1 MTEIWTNDLFKV
13 AYLLSKGQRLH
24 SVGFDNGKAQ
34 FIIKGEY
41 IEMHDLRYKTG
52 RALINPLI
60 LKESIRFL
68 EQITKKDIP
77 TLYRASKLLEEEEE
91 GYFSTKVEQVVV

>member
-1 MTEIWTNDLFKV
+1 MIEIKTNDLFKV

-24 SVGFDNGKAQ
+24 SVRFNNGQAH
-34 FIIKGEY
+34 FLMKGAY

-60 LKESIRFL
+60 LKEIIRYL
-68 EQITKKDIP
+68 EQITEKD
-77 TLYRASKLLEEEEE
+77 TFALYRASKLLEEEEE
-91 GYFSTKVEQVVV
+91 GYFSTKVEQVAV